1 MYIVYNFI
9 YIFLFR
15 KYYRIFVIYIATQI
29 LHPKI
34 NKYFSHFRILTPRVC
49 ESSGAECE
57 GPCWISAVNGGS
69 QPCSLALCALS
80 RIMLSTTEPV
90 QLLYYH
96 LLLHHRIQRAII
108 DTWWVNIVRV
118 VEHQQTGKSVT
129 TLNSFTVLYIIIA
142 IEIYKNSNLLLQC
155 FFVLTESYQSA
166 SNPTQ

>member
-1 MYIVYNFI
+1 MLYQNILEYQE
-9 YIFLFR
+9 IFLS
-15 KYYRIFVIYIATQI
+15 QI
-29 LHPKI
+29 LI
-34 NKYFSHFRILTPRVC
+34 NIFFHFRILTPRVC